1 MSLPATLVRRRASL
15 LALAAVVA
23 FILFFILAGLRL
35 VEVERNVQTRL
46 GESVLWFVSQAQV
59 EAARMLD
66 TVSRR
71 LAGDPDLDED
81 EVMLRFDVLVSRLT
95 VLESGTVRQR
105 LADLGEATE
114 LESRIGP
121 VIWLAPIAEALTP
134 GDRESA
140 AALRGALVP
149 LMVQLRDAANR
160 SVLAD
165 REQRLL
171 LRDGRRR
178 AMLEFIVFGSGI
190 AGMGVLL
197 IVLLLQGRAAARRAE
212 ISLERE
218 RDLGRLY
225 RGFVSVV
232 SHQFRTPLAIID
244 GSAQRML
251 RRGMAMDERE
261 LAERAGKIRDA
272 SRRMVRLMES
282 TLNAARLE
290 AGEITLN
297 PRAIEPAALVRDV
310 CDAQVEMD
318 AHSRLELDLAGLP
331 PSLRCDVTLLEQAV
345 ANLVS
350 NAVKYSPAGAPVAV
364 EGGGT
369 PSGGMVLRVRDRG
382 VGIPA
387 AEMPRLFD
395 RFFRAST
402 ARTVPGTGIGL
413 AFARQ
418 VARLHGGD
426 ITVESREGEGSAFTL
441 RVEPLGD
448 PVAARVA
455 KRHLGWIRWAA

>member
-1 MSLPATLVRRRASL
+1 MNLPPALVRRRASF
-15 LALAAVVA
+15 LALGAVIA
-23 FILFFILAGLRL
+23 FILFFVMAGLRL
-35 VEVERNVQTRL
+35 IEVERNVQTRL

-59 EAARMLD
+59 ETARMLD
-66 TVSRR
+66 TVTRR
-71 LAGDPDLDED
+71 YADDPEVDEE
-81 EVMLRFDVLVSRLT
+81 EVMLRFDVLVSRLS
-95 VLESGTVRQR
+95 VLESGTVRER
-105 LADLGEATE
+105 LEDLGEATE
-114 LESRIGP
+114 LDRRIGP
-121 VIWLAPIAEALTP
+121 VVWLASLAETLTP
-134 GDRESA
+134 GDRDA
-140 AALRGALVP
+140 VNALRGALAP
-149 LMVQLRDAANR
+149 LLMQLRDTANR

-178 AMLEFIVFGSGI
+178 AMLEFVVFGSGI

-197 IVLLLQGRAAARRAE
+197 IVLLVQGRVAARRAE

-244 GSAQRML
+244 GSAQRMA
-251 RRGMAMDERE
+251 RRGTAMDAQE
-261 LAERAGKIRDA
+261 LAERTAKIRDA

-297 PRAIEPAALVRDV
+297 PRPCEPAVLVREICASQTELDGK
-310 CDAQVEMD
+310 A
-318 AHSRLELDLAGLP
+318 RLELDLAGLP
-331 PSLRCDVTLLEQAV
+331 PVLPCDVTLVEQAI

-350 NAVKYSPAGAPVAV
+350 NAVKYSPPGSPVV
-364 EGGGT
+364 VTGGSTVG
-369 PSGGMVLRVRDRG
+369 GGMVLRVRDHG

-387 AEMPRLFD
+387 GELPRLFD
-395 RFFRAST
+395 RFYRAST
-402 ARTVPGTGIGL
+402 ARNVPGTGIGL

-426 ITVESREGEGSAFTL
+426 ITVESREGEGSTFTL
-441 RVEPLGD
+441 RLEPVGD
-448 PVAARVA
+448 PARSGAA
-455 KRHLGWIRWAA
+455 KRSLGWLRWAA